1 MRADDSKET
10 VAITTPHPAAAAN
23 NHPQNNQ
30 QNAQSNHQHGS
41 SQNQNMKIPPEFLD
55 ELFTRFLSD
64 EDERKNSDRLLF
76 AIEQAHWHYL
86 DFLAAVETKDKS
98 GSNFPKFSFRKF
110 TVIVLQ
116 NFSFLIDELR
126 SKNRKLDDETQGM
139 NNEDFAG
146 HIILKF
152 QEYKRQVPTYGA
164 ILIDTTLSYCLL
176 VRGVNARVSW
186 GFPKGKRNKEESP
199 EDCAIREVYEEIG
212 FDCKKYIQT
221 NKTPYLDIGA
231 QQTIRLYLVSG
242 IDMNN
247 AHFEPNCRNEIR
259 DIKWFNI
266 FELPDE
272 KKEDD
277 GAVCN
282 YLELTSSSFYMAIPF
297 VSPLRRWCMIEKKKS
312 NTRHRTIKRLE
323 DAVKK
328 VANWEEVRD
337 KLYEMNNCIR
347 KSEKHKDINPVDT
360 KNGGNTTKMVKNVSD
375 LFNNFNLDPQIGH
388 NKFHNHNMS
397 SPKKSNVVNFNSG
410 NNISGTNQ
418 IQEIISSRISPKSDS
433 FKKSSQNSI
442 SPNYNS
448 VSQINADPDLYPPL
462 TGVSP
467 LDKICNDRKD
477 KYRQKLTSGED
488 MRVKSDYNGSLLTW
502 LQNSENQYPT
512 PEKFCFKAGAW
523 NQPNIFDLTLSK
535 QQCLT
540 LSLNN
545 TYEDSRRTE
554 AKVDSRVQAW
564 SHESERQWR
573 DSQKR
578 SKHLSVSNPWNG
590 AAEESNAGFKTLAL

>member
-1 MRADDSKET
+1 M
-10 VAITTPHPAAAAN
+10 
-23 NHPQNNQ
+23 
-30 QNAQSNHQHGS
+30 
-41 SQNQNMKIPPEFLD
+41 
-55 ELFTRFLSD
+55 
-64 EDERKNSDRLLF
+64 
-76 AIEQAHWHYL
+76 
-86 DFLAAVETKDKS
+86 
-98 GSNFPKFSFRKF
+98 
-110 TVIVLQ
+110 
-116 NFSFLIDELR
+116 
-126 SKNRKLDDETQGM
+126 
-139 NNEDFAG
+139 
-146 HIILKF
+146 
-152 QEYKRQVPTYGA
+152 YGA

-247 AHFEPNCRNEIR
+247 AQFEPNCRNEIR

-360 KNGGNTTKMVKNVSD
+360 KNGGNTEWFCKNGRQVYIMT
-375 LFNNFNLDPQIGH
+375 FLDP
-388 NKFHNHNMS
+388 KFTTKYFFG
-397 SPKKSNVVNFNSG
+397 P
-410 NNISGTNQ
+410 
-418 IQEIISSRISPKSDS
+418 RI
-433 FKKSSQNSI
+433 
-442 SPNYNS
+442 
-448 VSQINADPDLYPPL
+448 
-462 TGVSP
+462 
-467 LDKICNDRKD
+467 
-477 KYRQKLTSGED
+477 
-488 MRVKSDYNGSLLTW
+488 
-502 LQNSENQYPT
+502 
-512 PEKFCFKAGAW
+512 
-523 NQPNIFDLTLSK
+523 
-535 QQCLT
+535 
-540 LSLNN
+540 
-545 TYEDSRRTE
+545 
-554 AKVDSRVQAW
+554 
-564 SHESERQWR
+564 
-573 DSQKR
+573 
-578 SKHLSVSNPWNG
+578 
-590 AAEESNAGFKTLAL
+590 